1 MIAAIPPSK
10 PATAA
15 INPATT
21 PNNASGCSRQ
31 CLATHRADRRSGG
44 KCPYTRNV
52 VLSLGIGCSSQCFS
66 FQRFNQPMPVPTV
79 LLKALSIADRGLA
92 SPKRKEVA
100 HG

>member
-21 PNNASGCSRQ
+21 PRSASGCSRHCRATHCAALRIGGISHWEVNAAFSSQ
-31 CLATHRADRRSGG
+31 CLAFH
-44 KCPYTRNV
+44 
-52 VLSLGIGCSSQCFS
+52 LSH
-66 FQRFNQPMPVPTV
+66 QPMPTPE
-79 LLKALSIADRGLA
+79 LLFEAVSIADRGMT

>member
-21 PNNASGCSRQ
+21 PSSASGCSRQ
-31 CLATHRADRRSGG
+31 CLAIHRAALRSGG
-44 KCPYTRNV
+44 KCPCARTEI
-52 VLSLGIGCSSQCFS
+52 LSLGIGFSSQCFS
-66 FQRFNQPMPVPTV
+66 FQRSHQPMPTPE
-79 LLKALSIADRGLA
+79 LLFKAVSIADRGMA